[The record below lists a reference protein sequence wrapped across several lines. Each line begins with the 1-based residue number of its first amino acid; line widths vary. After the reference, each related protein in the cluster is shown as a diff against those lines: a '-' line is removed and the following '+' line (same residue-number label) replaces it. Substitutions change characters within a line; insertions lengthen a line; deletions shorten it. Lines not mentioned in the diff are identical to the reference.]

1 MGSGPVRTDGASHP
15 AEARKVKS
23 VFYQGVASSTRTK
36 TPPKGAKGKS
46 GRRLPPK
53 VKTGPELPLLPV
65 VVAGLLVVL
74 FVGLVIYYYVNT
86 RPVTVAAAGGI
97 PCDQLEHSQTHYHA
111 VLQII
116 HEGNPTPLPG
126 GIGIQGGE
134 SSPTCFYSLHGHFAH
149 HDVIQIIR
157 EANPT
162 PLPGGI
168 GIQGGESSPTCC
180 YWLHVH
186 SANQNVIHIESP
198 ANDTFTLSQFFAVW
212 NAWSTNKGGPKEPLS
227 ATQVSS
233 FTLTP
238 DEKLYVYIDL
248 SDGKGPQLFTGDPGT
263 IVLKAHEVISL
274 EIASGPATPPPGF
287 DWTPTGL

>member
-23 VFYQGVASSTRTK
+23 VFYQGMASSTRSK
-36 TPPKGAKGKS
+36 APQRGAKGKS

-53 VKTGPELPLLPV
+53 VKSGPEVPLLPV
-65 VVAGLLVVL
+65 VVGVLLVAL

-86 RPVTVAAAGGI
+86 RPTTVAAAAGI

-116 HEGNPTPLPG
+116 HEGVVTPLPG
-126 GIGIQGGE
+126 GVGIQGGE
-134 SSPTCFYSLHGHFAH
+134 SAPTCF
-149 HDVIQIIR
+149 
-157 EANPT
+157 
-162 PLPGGI
+162 
-168 GIQGGESSPTCC
+168 

-212 NAWSTNKGGPKEPLS
+212 NAWSTNQGGPKEPLS

-238 DEKLYVYIDL
+238 GEKIFVYVD
-248 SDGKGPQLFTGDPGT
+248 SGDGKGAQLVTGDPGT

-274 EIASGPATPPPGF
+274 EITSGPATPPPGF
-287 DWTPTGL
+287 DWTATGNAGL

>member
-15 AEARKVKS
+15 AEARKGKP
-23 VFYQGVASSTRTK
+23 VFYQGMAPSTRTK
-36 TPPKGAKGKS
+36 APQKGAKGKS

-53 VKTGPELPLLPV
+53 VKTGPEVPLLPI

-86 RPVTVAAAGGI
+86 RPTTVAAAGGI

-134 SSPTCFYSLHGHFAH
+134 ASPTCF
-149 HDVIQIIR
+149 
-157 EANPT
+157 
-162 PLPGGI
+162 
-168 GIQGGESSPTCC
+168 

-212 NAWSTNKGGPKEPLS
+212 TAWSTNKGGPKEPLD
-227 ATQVSS
+227 ATHVSS

-238 DEKLYVYIDL
+238 AEKLFVYVDL
-248 SDGKGPQLFTGDPGT
+248 SDGKGPQLFTGDPAT
-263 IVLKAHEVISL
+263 IVLKKHEVITL
-274 EIASGPATPPPGF
+274 EITTGQPTTPPGF
-287 DWTPTGL
+287 DWTASGNAGL

>member
-15 AEARKVKS
+15 AEARKGRPL
-23 VFYQGVASSTRTK
+23 FYQGMAPSTRSKAPQRGT
-36 TPPKGAKGKS
+36 KGKS

-53 VKTGPELPLLPV
+53 VKSGPEVPLLPV
-65 VVAGLLVVL
+65 VVGVLLVAL

-86 RPVTVAAAGGI
+86 RPTTVAAAGGI

-116 HEGNPTPLPG
+116 HEGNPAPLPG

-134 SSPTCFYSLHGHFAH
+134 ASPTCF
-149 HDVIQIIR
+149 
-157 EANPT
+157 
-162 PLPGGI
+162 
-168 GIQGGESSPTCC
+168 

-198 ANDTFTLSQFFAVW
+198 ANDTFTLTQFFAVW
-212 NAWSTNKGGPKEPLS
+212 NAWSTNQGGPKEPLS

-238 DEKLYVYIDL
+238 GEKLYVYTDL

-274 EIASGPATPPPGF
+274 EITSGAATPPPGF
-287 DWTPTGL
+287 DWTATGNAGL